1 MSKLVVRITDAVA
14 TGHGCTASTTLGTP
28 TQDSVYVESLMVARK
43 NDPTV
48 SHTILSG
55 GDCVAHTDVIKY
67 GSPTVFAE
75 NNRVGYLTTPTD
87 AGSMS
92 GSNASV
98 FVGTHVSL
106 LAKYFSDPSLGISVS
121 DFPHTLD
128 SSDHINKEHFA
139 ALLNQGRAT
148 EEATSGFIDDIEF
161 GEYGDGNISGG
172 VYNNVSPI
180 TGQSGQIATQH
191 SQTGV
196 SENDNQDQT
205 NATECACLN
214 FASNC
219 DPNIKTSLRDILC
232 AICTELGTT
241 LNINSA
247 YRSPAYNAKIGGAKN
262 SQHVK
267 GQAVDVNQVGWSTS
281 DRQNLLSV
289 SYAKGIRGI
298 GVYNSFTHL
307 DIGGKRAWGYGPP
320 VSRTS
325 LPLYPWAQSILGP
338 LGYATS

>member
-1 MSKLVVRITDAVA
+1 MSKLAVRITDAVA
-14 TGHGCTASTTLGTP
+14 TGHGCTATTTLGTP

-43 NDPTV
+43 DDPTV
-48 SHTILSG
+48 SHTILVG

-75 NNRVGYLTTPTD
+75 NKRVGYLTTPTD

-92 GSNASV
+92 GSNNSV
-98 FVGTHVSL
+98 YVGTHVSL
-106 LAKYFSDPSLGISVS
+106 LAKYFSPSSGTALAT
-121 DFPHTLD
+121 FPHTFS
-128 SSDHINKEHFA
+128 SSDHINREHFA
-139 ALLNQGRAT
+139 ALINQGRAT
-148 EEATSGFIDDIEF
+148 EEATLGFIDDIEF

-172 VYNNVSPI
+172 VYNNVSPV
-180 TGQSGQIATQH
+180 TGQSGQIAQPA
-191 SQTGV
+191 V
-196 SENDNQDQT
+196 SESTDPA
-205 NATECACLN
+205 ATDCDCLI
-214 FASNC
+214 FSSNC
-219 DPNIKTSLRDILC
+219 DSRIKPELRDILC
-232 AICTELGTT
+232 AICTELGRDLT
-241 LNINSA
+241 INSA
-247 YRSPAYNAKIGGAKN
+247 YRSPEYNRKIGGAKN

-281 DRQNLLSV
+281 DRQSLLSV

-325 LPLYPWAQSILGP
+325 LPLYPWAQTTLGP